1 MSRTA
6 KLFSDMKRRQKTQLW
21 RIIIASALL
30 LAAFLLPTKG
40 YIRLLIFLVP
50 YIIVGYDVLISAIR
64 NIFHGQMMDEQF
76 LMAIAT
82 VGALIL
88 GEYGEAAAVMLFYQV
103 GEFFQSIAVGKSR
116 RSIAALMNIRPDM
129 ARVLRENK
137 EIELSPEEVS
147 LGETIIVLPGE
158 KIPLDG
164 IITEGMTTL
173 STAALTGESMPRDA
187 QCGDRAVSGSVNLT
201 GLIKIKVESE
211 FKNSTVSRIL
221 ELVENASEKKARL
234 ESFITRF
241 ARYYTPIVVFS
252 ALLLAIVPPIF
263 AGGWAKWI
271 ERALVF
277 LVVSCPCALVIS
289 VPLSFFGGIGGA
301 SRHGILIKGATYLE
315 MLGKVKTVVF
325 DKTGTL
331 TKGSFSISEVF
342 AVDGDHAS
350 LLALAA
356 RAECRSNHPI
366 AESIIKGYG
375 KEILP
380 PENTIEL
387 AGLGI
392 EAVIDGRKI
401 FAGNERLMEK
411 CGTKIQSTNKIGTV
425 IHLSD
430 EEKYLGYIVISDE
443 IKPDSTETI
452 KTLKKLGIKK
462 TVMLTGDKKE
472 VGAAVASEL
481 GISEVFSELLPADKV
496 TKVEELL
503 REGNALSFVG
513 DGINDAPVLSRAD
526 IGIAMGALGSDA
538 AIEAADIVLM
548 DDNPTKISLAI
559 KIARKTMT
567 IVKQNIFFAIGVKAL
582 VLILGAFGY
591 AGMWLAIFADVGVMV
606 LAILNAMRA
615 MK

>member
-1 MSRTA
+1 
-6 KLFSDMKRRQKTQLW
+6 MKRKQKRQLW

-40 YIRLLIFLVP
+40 YIRLIIFLAP
-50 YIIVGYDVLISAIR
+50 YIIVGYDVLISAVR

-88 GEYGEAAAVMLFYQV
+88 GEYVEAAAVMLFYQV
-103 GEFFQSIAVGKSR
+103 GELFQGIAVGKSR
-116 RSIAALMNIRPDM
+116 RSIAALMDIRPDM
-129 ARVLRENK
+129 ARVFRDGR
-137 EIELSPEEVS
+137 EIELSPEEILV
-147 LGETIIVLPGE
+147 GETIIVLPGE

-164 IITEGMTTL
+164 IITEGSTTL

-187 QCGDRAVSGSVNLT
+187 HCGDRAVSGSVNLT
-201 GLIKIKVESE
+201 GLIKIRIESE
-211 FKNSTVSRIL
+211 FENSTVSRIL

-271 ERALVF
+271 ERSLVF

-301 SRHGILIKGATYLE
+301 SRRGILIKGATYLE
-315 MLGKVKTVVF
+315 MLGKVRTVVF

-331 TKGSFSISEVF
+331 TKGSFSISEIF
-342 AVDGDHAS
+342 AVDGDHDS

-356 RAECRSNHPI
+356 RAEYRSSHPI
-366 AESIIKGYG
+366 AESIIKEYG

-380 PENTIEL
+380 PDSVIEL
-387 AGLGI
+387 TGFGI
-392 EAVIDGRKI
+392 EAIIGGRKI
-401 FAGNERLMEK
+401 FVGNERLMEK
-411 CGTKIQSTNKIGTV
+411 CGAKIKLQSKIGTV
-425 IHLSD
+425 LHLS
-430 EEKYLGYIVISDE
+430 EEENYLGYIVISDE
-443 IKPDSTETI
+443 MKPDSAEAV
-452 KTLKKLGIKK
+452 KALKKLGIKK

-472 VGAAVASEL
+472 VGTAVASEI

-496 TKVEELL
+496 TRVEELL
-503 REGNALSFVG
+503 RDGNALAFVG

-548 DDNPTKISLAI
+548 DDKPTKIALAI
-559 KIARKTMT
+559 KIARKTMS
-567 IVKQNIFFAIGVKAL
+567 IVRQNIIFAIGVKAL